1 MKGLMKMQVIITML
15 FMLIYLGVIIYII
28 SLATRLVHAV
38 ERIADEFENFRPP
51 MES

>member
-1 MKGLMKMQVIITML
+1 MKMSGIIPIL
-15 FMLIYLGVIIYII
+15 FMLIYLGVVIYII